1 MTIEEENVLIDKAI
15 KNDQEAFERLFL
27 ENENY
32 ILNFAVGRCKD
43 SNLAKEI
50 FQVAMIKA
58 WKNLS
63 KFKKTSSFKTWVCR
77 IAANHFYDLKR
88 QGLRMRE
95 IPIDGEDDEKTWL
108 PINLSSRVER
118 SFSHSYFSA
127 STQTALFFLERGEEE
142 DSQKDLANKLLDS
155 LPEINRQIFKAVI
168 MEKES
173 YKSVARRFKLPI
185 GTIMSKIF
193 YIKQKLR
200 KEAKSAIKKA
210 KK

>member
-1 MTIEEENVLIDKAI
+1 MTTEEENVLIDKAI